1 MSPRKAGLAILAVL
15 VGIAVVFGIGYASAS
30 GQTAPKQKIV
40 IHLSQYS
47 FGSHAA
53 LMAVHFARHL
63 QENGSD
69 VTLLLDVDGVRLA
82 DQRHM
87 DVTATG
93 TNAEIATHYD
103 AFVKAGGKVLVCPHC
118 AGSSGLTAQYLR
130 PGARIGKNLGEL
142 AEVFLAA
149 DKTLDY

>member
-1 MSPRKAGLAILAVL
+1 MSTRKIGLGVLAVL
-15 VGIAVVFGIGYASAS
+15 VATAVMFGLGYGSTG
-30 GQTAPKQKIV
+30 GQPTPKQKVV

-47 FGSHAA
+47 FGSHAV

-69 VTLLLDVDGVRLA
+69 VTLLLDVEGVRLA

-87 DVTATG
+87 DVAVTG
-93 TNAEIATHYD
+93 INADIAGHYD

-142 AEVFLAA
+142 AEVLLAA